1 MPTNQTPIPIHV
13 AEMPDPETNKCDKCR
28 TITCLALMRAETPP
42 VNLLDFLDRQVKLIT
57 SGHWT
62 WNAVGYSAALALA
75 VVPLITIVYSVA
87 GPVV

>member
-1 MPTNQTPIPIHV
+1 MPTNQTPIPV
-13 AEMPDPETNKCDKCR
+13 TEMPDPETDRCEKCR
-28 TITCLALMRAETPP
+28 SLTCLALMRAETPP

-62 WNAVGYSAALALA
+62 WSVVGYCVALALA
-75 VVPLITIVYSVA
+75 VVPLMTLVHSVA